1 MPKMKIVKGPITP
14 PLLPFVAAVF
24 GDNYRCRMVRAT
36 PHDYPPTIAQI
47 DAFLR
52 SLGYVTTGWVVNSRD
67 VPHDS
72 FNHLWVGAV
81 RAGPDQETERL
92 AWQDALANTCDFATE
107 DQP

>member
-1 MPKMKIVKGPITP
+1 MPKMKVVKGPIPTP
-14 PLLPFVAAVF
+14 ILPFVAAVF
-24 GDNYRCRMVRAT
+24 DDDKRCRMVRAT

-52 SLGYVTTGWVVNSRD
+52 SLGYVTTGWAVNCRD

-81 RAGPDQETERL
+81 RAAQDKELEVA
-92 AWQDALANTCDFATE
+92 AWQHALEETC
-107 DQP
+107 PP